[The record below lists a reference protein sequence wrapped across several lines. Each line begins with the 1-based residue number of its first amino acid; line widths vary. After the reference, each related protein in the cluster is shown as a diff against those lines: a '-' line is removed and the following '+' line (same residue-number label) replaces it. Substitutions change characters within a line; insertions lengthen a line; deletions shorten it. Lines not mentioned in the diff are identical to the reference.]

1 MKRVYLLLVVVF
13 VLGITTLISCRKNQ
27 EPVKEL
33 TAVSINADD
42 LSKDESFIKLNDAIN
57 RFDPKYLTLVFNE
70 PKTTDA
76 LLARSKELMLQLN
89 TYPENV
95 VFQKELADFY
105 HFSSVDQLK
114 QYSAAITES
123 LKALDTKYNFKRTLF
138 ANGGGQMFYDARK
151 LYAKNKLAAYPTVAK
166 MSTNNGTVVKNGIW
180 LDFVEM
186 YMSSFGYYEYL
197 SSDDESLLAQR
208 EGGGGNGCDGDV
220 CCDQLQVCKG
230 DAKNMF
236 FADLVTYGAGGF
248 VGGLGTGAAA
258 GSIFPGIG
266 TAVGA
271 GFFSFFGGVSGTA
284 IALARYYT
292 SLDICKSKY
301 QLCVDSKKI
310 K

>member
-208 EGGGGNGCDGDV
+208 EGGGGDGGCNES
-220 CCDQLQVCKG
+220 CCLERETCKSN
-230 DAKNMF
+230 AKTRRVSN
-236 FADLVTYGAGGF
+236 LWLYG
-248 VGGLGTGAAA
+248 VGGAGTGATA
-258 GSIFPGIG
+258 GAYGGSFIPGLG
-266 TAVGA
+266 NVLGGLAGA
-271 GFFSFFGGVSGTA
+271 LWGGAWGIISA
-284 IALARYYT
+284 NLI
-292 SLDICKSKY
+292 Y
-301 QLCVDSKKI
+301 QQDLEAFNTTYKACIQRKGGN
-310 K
+310 

>member
-1 MKRVYLLLVVVF
+1 MKRVYFLLLVVLA
-13 VLGITTLISCRKNQ
+13 LGITTLISCQKNQ
-27 EPVKEL
+27 EQAKES
-33 TAVSINADD
+33 TAVNINADE
-42 LSKDESFIKLNDAIN
+42 LAKDESFIKLNDAIN

-89 TYPENV
+89 TYPENIA
-95 VFQKELADFY
+95 FQKDLADFY

-114 QYSAAITES
+114 QYSAAITAS

-138 ANGGGQMFYDARK
+138 VNGGGQTFYDARK

-180 LDFVEM
+180 LDFVET
-186 YMSSFGYYEYL
+186 YMSSFGYLNYVAE
-197 SSDDESLLAQR
+197 DESFQEQR
-208 EGGGGNGCDGDV
+208 DGGGGYSCNGEP
-220 CCDQLQVCKG
+220 CCDQLQVCRG
-230 DAKNMF
+230 EAKNAF
-236 FADLVTYGAGGF
+236 FADLVSYGAGGF
-248 VGGLGTGAAA
+248 ASGLGTGAAA

-271 GFFSFFGGVSGTA
+271 GFLSIFGGISGTA
-284 IALARYYT
+284 IAMARYST
-292 SLDICKSKY
+292 ALDICKSKY
-301 QLCVDSKKI
+301 QLCVDSKQI